1 MIKFYISIIALVSLV
16 ACSQY
21 KNTSARET
29 EQALPDKTAML
40 IDSILYFRHHFEKT
54 DILSRHLPDIT
65 REQAIEMQLAML
77 KKELATGAH
86 QIGWKMGGTITDDST
101 AYDPLFGYIL
111 GKNLMREDSM
121 VSAENFPGGQVMVEG
136 EIGFVL
142 KNDFENGVKSM
153 EALKEGIDYVVSAVE
168 FAQATAI
175 PINDD
180 PETLTINH
188 IMASGMGH
196 AGLIIGTGK
205 INANEFDMES
215 ETVKC
220 FINGKLVT
228 EGISSRVY
236 GSPLYA
242 LYSLANILPKYGT
255 HLKKGDVVVTGS
267 LFDNP
272 TIDNTCQ
279 VRLEY
284 STLGNITFNME

>member
-1 MIKFYISIIALVSLV
+1 MTKFFISIIALVSLV

-29 EQALPDKTAML
+29 EQAFPDKTAML

-111 GKNLMREDSM
+111 GKNLVREDSV

-236 GSPLYA
+236 CSPLYA
-242 LYSLANILPKYGT
+242 LYSLANILPKYGA

-284 STLGNITFNME
+284 STLDNITFNME